1 MTFLVVLGAL
11 ISAFLNAWSAVVQR
25 RVAGKPSRQELFSRN
40 FIVNLAKNKLW
51 LAGLGLQILAFLAQ
65 AAALREGSITV
76 VEPLMTADL
85 VFLMFL
91 LGWRFRFKPSV
102 REWSAVLALAIGLS
116 GLLVAADPRGGNIQ
130 IDNWHWAIASV
141 AAVIAIFCSSLVVR
155 HLTSRKLRAALAG
168 TAAGINFAFNAA
180 FTKLVVGEFS
190 HGINA
195 VFTTWPLYALAIS
208 GIASMIV
215 MQSAYASGSLAES
228 QPAIEITDPLISIV
242 IGVMLFG
249 DMINHD
255 IVAIIVETISGL
267 VLAAGIILLAGSERI
282 HNSHA

>member
-1 MTFLVVLGAL
+1 MTFLVVIGSL

-25 RVAGKPSRQELFSRN
+25 RVAGKPSRQDLFSRN
-40 FIVNLAKNKLW
+40 FIVNLTKNKLW
-51 LAGLGLQILAFLAQ
+51 LSGLALQILAFLAQ

-91 LGWRFRFKPSV
+91 LRWRFRFKPSV

-116 GLLVAADPRGGNIQ
+116 GLLLAADPRGGNIQ
-130 IDNWHWAIASV
+130 IDNWRWAIAGV
-141 AAVIAIFCSSLVVR
+141 AGAIAIFCSSLMVR
-155 HLTSRKLRAALAG
+155 RLSSRKVRAALAG
-168 TAAGINFAFNAA
+168 TAAGINFALNAA

-195 VFTTWPLYALAIS
+195 VFTSWPLYALAIS
-208 GIASMIV
+208 GIISMIV

-249 DMINHD
+249 DVIDHSVAALVRNH
-255 IVAIIVETISGL
+255 
-267 VLAAGIILLAGSERI
+267 
-282 HNSHA
+282 